1 MQCKIATKLSKP
13 SSWMGY
19 SSNHFLYKQ
28 MLNEIEN
35 SKKYQKIEK
44 YRKLE
49 KFWKLEKIV

>member
-35 SKKYQKIEK
+35 SKKYQKLEK

-49 KFWKLEKIV
+49 KF